1 MTVSQ
6 ITRFGDTPFPF
17 TGPIADSQK
26 IRTEY
31 ERMART
37 ALAEDLSEGDLTSS
51 HAVEEGVFVRAV
63 IRARKGGVVSGLDA
77 AEIVLET
84 ALRECREAGAPVTWK
99 TRVTN
104 GSEVAAGEYIAEV
117 SGDARTILMVERTML
132 NILSHASGVATA
144 TAHWKAAVG
153 AQVAVRDSRK
163 TLPGMR
169 MLQKRAVVHG
179 GGVPHRYSLGDQAM
193 IKDNHVLAGGGVVA
207 VWQRVREQLPD
218 TWCEIEV
225 DSLSQLEDVLV
236 TQPHQVLLDNFSV
249 CDTRAAVAL
258 RNRLAAHC
266 LLESSGGLTLET
278 VGEYAACG
286 IDSIAVGALTHTVEA
301 LDLGMDFID

>member
-1 MTVSQ
+1 MTAPKVA
-6 ITRFGDTPFPF
+6 RFGDTPFPF
-17 TGPIADSQK
+17 TGPIANPQK
-26 IRTEY
+26 IRAEY

-37 ALAEDLSEGDLTSS
+37 ALAEDLSDGDLTSS
-51 HAVEEGVFVRAV
+51 HAVEEGVFARA
-63 IRARKGGVVSGLDA
+63 IIGAREGGVISGLDA

-84 ALRECREAGAPVTWK
+84 ALCECRETGAPVTWK
-99 TRVTN
+99 ARVTN
-104 GSEVAAGEYIAEV
+104 GATVTNGDYIAEL
-117 SGDARTILMVERTML
+117 SGDARTILMIERTVL

-144 TAHWKAAVG
+144 TARWKASVG
-153 AQVAVRDSRK
+153 TQVAVRDSRK

-207 VWQRVREQLPD
+207 TWQRVREQLPN

-225 DSLSQLEDVLV
+225 DSLTQLEEVLL

-249 CDTRAAVAL
+249 ADTRTAVAL
-258 RNRLAAHC
+258 RDQLAAHC

-278 VGEYAACG
+278 AGEYAACG
-286 IDSIAVGALTHTVEA
+286 VDSIAVGALTHTVEA